1 MKSIKSFFTMLI
13 ILFILPIIAKAFT
26 SLEISTPNPP
36 RGSSFYIQVNA
47 DYIPNNGEDLGI
59 KDFHVVISYDPEFF
73 DYEDVTWQQG
83 VYQLRA
89 TEGKIYID
97 KNDDG
102 RVWSAKTSPVMLRF
116 SVKKIGTTNMTIDRT
131 EESHYRNGDIIA
143 QSFSGV
149 TISTVEPST
158 NTLIGSIGVEGYNM
172 EPTFKK
178 TTTAY
183 YVTVPAHV
191 TSVKIIAQSSDK
203 KQKIDGGGLVTLDY
217 GKNVFDITV
226 TAQDGS
232 KRIYTLTI
240 TRKDDRT
247 GDTSLKSI
255 SVSDTDIK
263 YQEGVTDYKATVS
276 RSVDSVL
283 ISARTNDNRAYLTGT
298 GRKGLNIG
306 ENHFQL
312 YVTSSNNNQTV
323 YNITIIR
330 STEELEKAVQSSKL
344 RNLRVN
350 SIGLDLSED
359 KKVFLVGVRN
369 DIKDLPIE
377 TVTESKTAKVEII
390 GDKNLKEG
398 LNTVTI
404 TVKEVL
410 EEATEE
416 EEEKALVDEYKI
428 IVYRNPD
435 DSEVVTELDK
445 IKTSNNP
452 LFISPETSPHLIP
465 SSAIDYINNNDKVL
479 YYNVVNIYNGLIYQ
493 AKIPKLD
500 EARELDAS
508 FKETEEDSGDYYTTL
523 PQGTVMTVY
532 VGDKYDDETNV
543 RIYSYSEGKEYQLV
557 TDGLTVING
566 YIEFTL
572 NGDTNYIVTL
582 SELIEEKGPFE
593 QFFSNYGTIIG
604 ASLFIIVIVVMYLV
618 ILSKRKAK
626 KLSNEPSY

>member
-89 TEGKIYID
+89 TKGKIYID